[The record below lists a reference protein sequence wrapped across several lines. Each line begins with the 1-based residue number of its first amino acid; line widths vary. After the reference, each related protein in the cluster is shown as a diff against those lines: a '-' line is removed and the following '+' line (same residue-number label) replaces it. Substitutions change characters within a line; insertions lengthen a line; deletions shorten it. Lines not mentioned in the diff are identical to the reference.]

1 MKKVFY
7 IIKREYLQRVRS
19 KLFLVGTILT
29 PVLFIGI
36 IGISVKF
43 ATMRTSDQ
51 RTLAV
56 VDESGRVAQPFTQA
70 FQDKLPNGQPSYIF
84 EILPVNQPAGKIQA
98 ELSKR
103 VLDKKLD
110 GYFVFGR
117 NVLEDG
123 QVEFHARNVSD
134 FGERTMY
141 TSTLSNVITGV
152 RLRDQGLD
160 PSKIESLTKRA
171 KITMLKVSE
180 TGDKEDRGQSFFL
193 TYVLVMILYTTI
205 LAYGISVMRSI
216 VEEKTSRVV
225 EVMLSSVRPTQL
237 MAGKIIGVSLVALT
251 QYVIWAAAGALLSVY
266 GLAALSSVA
275 PQAASFIPKI
285 PAAVLIYFILY
296 FVLGFILFATL
307 YAAIGAMVN
316 NDQEAQQVQMPITFL
331 IIIPILM
338 MGLVTRSPDSSASV
352 ILSMVPFFTPIIM
365 FMRITVQMPP
375 FIQILA
381 SFGILVLSIAF
392 FVWLSAKIYRV
403 GILMYGKRPTLP
415 ELVRWLKYS

>member
-84 EILPVNQPAGKIQA
+84 EILPVNQPVGKIQA

-381 SFGILVLSIAF
+381 SFGILALSIAF